1 MRRTE
6 KEITDQAE
14 IDSVIRRSQVC
25 RLGLSDQ
32 GQPYVVPLCFGYDGK
47 ALYFHC
53 AREGRK
59 LDILRRNNKVCLE
72 FDIAEGMVEADHACD
87 WGIRYQ
93 SVIGFG
99 IAHVVEDATEKQT
112 ALSLIMAQYSE
123 CAFSFPLETVNRT
136 VVVKIEIQSLTGKQ
150 SNPPAHSKLR
160 LGMATA

>member
-6 KEITDQAE
+6 KEIRSRME
-14 IDSVIRRSQVC
+14 IDSIIRRSQVC

-32 GQPYVVPLCFGYDGK
+32 GSPYVVPLCFGYDGR

-59 LDILRRNNKVCLE
+59 LEILRRNDKVCFE
-72 FDIAEGMVEADHACD
+72 FDIVEGMVEANPSCD

-99 IAHVVEDATEKQT
+99 RATEVVNAADKEH
-112 ALSLIMAQYSE
+112 ALALIMAQYSKR
-123 CAFSFPLETVNRT
+123 AFSFPPEAVNRT
-136 VVVKIEIQSLTGKQ
+136 SIVKIEIENLTGKQ
-150 SNPPAHSKLR
+150 SKRP
-160 LGMATA
+160 T